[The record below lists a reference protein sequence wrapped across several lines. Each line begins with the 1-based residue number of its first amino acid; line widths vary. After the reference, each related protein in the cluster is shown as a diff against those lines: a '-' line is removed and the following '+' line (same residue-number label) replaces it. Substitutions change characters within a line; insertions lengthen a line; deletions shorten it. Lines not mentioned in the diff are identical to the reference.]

1 MVKFSCKSHGVTLII
16 EGNKR
21 TFQNPPGSY
30 AGMPHC
36 QLHLMAKPTE
46 GKFQD
51 CEIVK
56 EGES

>member
-1 MVKFSCKSHGVTLII
+1 MIFKCITHQVTLVI

-30 AGMPHC
+30 AVMPQC
-36 QLHLMAKPTE
+36 ELHLMPQPKE
-46 GKFQD
+46 GKVRN

-56 EGES
+56 EQ

>member
-1 MVKFSCKSHGVTLII
+1 MVLRCSTHGVALIV

-21 TFQNPPGSY
+21 TFQNPPGAY

-36 QLHLMAKPTE
+36 QLHILLEPAE
-46 GKFQD
+46 GKFKD

-56 EGES
+56 EE